1 MEDIEQGKAAITTH
15 PKLKDEE
22 AEEDDTHSSKLSV
35 AVGQSQL
42 AGVTPPHESYEGY
55 HRFDPTASWSP
66 KEERSVVFKT
76 DLMLL
81 TWICLMVP
89 FLPHFVS
96 WNESADDTVL
106 RPPTRPRQS
115 LQCIDG

>member
-1 MEDIEQGKAAITTH
+1 MEDIEQGKAAITIH

-81 TWICLMVP
+81 TWICLMVL
-89 FLPHFVS
+89 LPSNFTHGMRILMM
-96 WNESADDTVL
+96 TVL

>member
-1 MEDIEQGKAAITTH
+1 MEDIEQGKVATTTH
-15 PKLKDEE
+15 SKRKDEE
-22 AEEDDTHSSKLSV
+22 TEEDDTHSKLSV

-55 HRFDPTASWSP
+55 HRFDPTASWSV

-81 TWICLMVP
+81 TWICLMV
-89 FLPHFVS
+89 L
-96 WNESADDTVL
+96 L
-106 RPPTRPRQS
+106 
-115 LQCIDG
+115 LQLNLIQ